1 MAERAPITA
10 RRGDL
15 YVPERDNPEAMAMQE
30 EVRRRYDE
38 TMAPYREMK
47 QAAIQR
53 AYDETLRRTGSE
65 DAARR
70 TADAVA
76 ARMSRTE
83 TLASF
88 AIPEAAISGAGK
100 VLSTARNVL
109 GGMRGRNAM
118 TAEEALTPTNRLV
131 VDRPASGGYSG
142 SGYNA
147 GPFEQVP
154 FKPNYASGAQMER
167 MPTPPRP
174 DVRSVPDELAVL
186 EGEGGATADAVEQ
199 ARRIA
204 QERLAAE
211 RGFRETQL
219 ATMEGE
225 GGGAE
230 ALRAAQQ
237 RAREAEQA
245 FLERQMMEA
254 EGEGMGAFASRNRPP
269 PRRFSADQDAA
280 AGFGYTTQFPGT
292 AVAPRYVSSEA
303 QRITGKELVPA
314 SGRDLSAIM
323 DRHFGGAPVAA
334 GERAGLPAT
343 GPTYRADVPN
353 AGPRLVGESFA
364 GESPAYA
371 FTVTT
376 NRAAQPDWM
385 KRAAAIGGAGALGA
399 GYYAFSRPGEEAP
412 MGDNLPTPP
421 RMGDAEVVAPQ
432 QTTGEVQG
440 PPQAPD
446 YGGMGRMPHP
456 SVQAALEKAMMRRAP
471 AAAPAGG
478 SAASEPSAA
487 TPAAESRG
495 LLGRV
500 FSGKDY
506 QSMGGELVQDG
517 KINWG
522 DPESAADYF
531 RAADQMRR
539 TQEANQEVRGINP
552 VLERKSGGEV
562 NGKKPDSVHK
572 ALEIIHQLI
581 TR

>member
-1 MAERAPITA
+1 MADRAPITA
-10 RRGDL
+10 RRRDM

-88 AIPEAAISGAGK
+88 AIPEAAIAG
-100 VLSTARNVL
+100 VGRAVGTARNVL
-109 GGMRGRNAM
+109 GGLRGRNAM

-131 VDRPASGGYSG
+131 VDRPATGGYSG

-147 GPFEQVP
+147 GPLEQIP

-167 MPTPPRP
+167 MPAPPRP

-186 EGEGGATADAVEQ
+186 EGEGGATADAVAQ
-199 ARRIA
+199 ARRMA
-204 QERLAAE
+204 QERAAAE

-237 RAREAEQA
+237 RAREAEAA
-245 FLERQMMEA
+245 FIERQMMEA

-269 PRRFSADQDAA
+269 PRRYSADQDAA
-280 AGFGYTTQFPGT
+280 AGYGYTTEFPSR
-292 AVAPRYVSSEA
+292 ALAPRYTGSEA
-303 QRITGKELVPA
+303 ATQAGREVVPVRTAA
-314 SGRDLSAIM
+314 SDLEALM
-323 DRHFGGAPVAA
+323 NRHFGGAEA
-334 GERAGLPAT
+334 GGLPMRGPTYYSNPPAT
-343 GPTYRADVPN
+343 GP
-353 AGPRLVGESFA
+353 RLIGESFA

-371 FTVTT
+371 ASVRT
-376 NRAAQPDWM
+376 NLPQGGIPDWM
-385 KRAAAIGGAGALGA
+385 KYALPAGAALAGGTYLASGRGQEPERRLDTFEETNIGA
-399 GYYAFSRPGEEAP
+399 PQFAPPQQPTARMASDILRQYGMNAFTQPKAESSDG
-412 MGDNLPTPP
+412 TPP
-421 RMGDAEVVAPQ
+421 GFV
-432 QTTGEVQG
+432 
-440 PPQAPD
+440 PPPP
-446 YGGMGRMPHP
+446 RP
-456 SVQAALEKAMMRRAP
+456 ERK
-471 AAAPAGG
+471 
-478 SAASEPSAA
+478 E
-487 TPAAESRG
+487 RG
-495 LLGRV
+495 FLDRLIGQPT
-500 FSGKDY
+500 
-506 QSMGGELVQDG
+506 QSMGGELMQDG

-522 DPESAADYF
+522 SGESAADF
-531 RAADQMRR
+531 VRASQAMRKMQDEGR
-539 TQEANQEVRGINP
+539 KFEDIQGINP
-552 VLERKSGGEV
+552 ELEGRKSGGKVDED
-562 NGKKPDSVHK
+562 KSLKR
-572 ALEIIHQLI
+572 ALEIIHHLVK
-581 TR
+581 R